1 MAKVTK
7 LHPDNKDEGNDGENG
22 GDTKTIKA
30 IAPREFDKL
39 HRAVRTAEAGIASER
54 GTIGGLISA
63 ACADKHLH
71 KGAYG
76 IYRRLDKMDDF
87 KRSELL
93 FHLDTYRKR
102 AKWDESDLFRSG
114 GAEAAE

>member
-7 LHPDNKDEGNDGENG
+7 LHPDSSG
-22 GDTKTIKA
+22 GDGDGDATGDSKTIKA

-39 HRAVRTAEAGIASER
+39 HKAVRTAEAGIASER

-63 ACADKHLH
+63 AQEKHLH

-76 IYRRLDKMDDF
+76 IFRRLDKMDDY
-87 KRSELL
+87 KRAELR
-93 FHLDTYRKR
+93 FHLDLYIER
-102 AKWDESDLFRSG
+102 AKWDSSDLFRSN
-114 GAEAAE
+114 EADE